1 MRPKKLIINAFG
13 PYAGKE
19 ELDFSL
25 LKENNI
31 FVICGPTGAGKTTI
45 FDAIS
50 FALFGEA
57 SGKSRSID
65 SLKSDHAAKNEV
77 SYVTLEFLVRDK
89 EYKITRY
96 PTQKVE
102 KVKKDGTV
110 QVVEKKHTVE
120 LYLPEEKVITKTTE
134 AKEEI
139 EKILGLNAEQFKQIV
154 MLPQGEFRKLLEAES
169 KDKESIFRN
178 IFGTEKFLKFQDKLK
193 EKQLVLKRKIE
204 ADKQKREAYITK
216 IDFADNE
223 ALKNLI
229 KVENKDILEII
240 KLLHQLL
247 DEDKIKEESL
257 KKIIDSSNKEIF
269 KIKEDEVKAKEINEK
284 FNLKDKVSNELNL
297 MEENKKEIEDKE
309 VILEQGRKALNLLHL
324 EKSILEAKKE
334 IEASKVDINN
344 TEKEVSSLLEK
355 LKECTVNYERC
366 KEEDNNKNTLIEE
379 RSKLKEKKEKYNVYK
394 EKEKLVTN
402 LVVEV
407 EKHNNLKNSTK
418 AQFDK
423 VSDEI
428 DNLRNKIIEISKK
441 EVERVQLIKSIDDKK
456 RSKEYLLEVYKAIKK
471 YFELKEKHTVMYD
484 KYISVEKTYI
494 SAKNQYEQSEILFRK
509 GMAGIL
515 ALNLNEGEP
524 CPVCGSVNHPNKASI
539 KGEVPSEEKLEQL
552 KKISEEE
559 KSVHDDVLNKL
570 TVINNEIKNQ
580 LDSIENDKLE
590 KIKDINGIDINDIQY
605 NEENLKWLTD
615 IKEHENSDFD
625 YYYNKLK
632 KFSLI
637 RAYLKNGIECVT
649 KLFDPDETEI
659 KDIQYKEENLKILN
673 DNIIVIGKSLAKEI
687 DALNEKIKEIDKVI
701 EGKNNDENFLKTL
714 MENQQLLDKK
724 YNEELLKYQNI
735 QTELEK
741 EKALLLEIKEI
752 LPKDIESE
760 NQLDNEIK
768 IIENKIVKVEK
779 DLKDALDL
787 LTNIQKSVAEK
798 KEALLQNNRSLEKWT
813 DIYNNKNNE
822 FNLALSKN
830 GFESYEKYSES
841 KINEE
846 EINIL
851 DKTIQSYYQK
861 LRSKNDQLQILS
873 GELEGKTIINVD
885 EIHNKLKDKEKE
897 LNEYNIEN
905 KKLYSRISN
914 NKDTLKYIEKITDK
928 IKDDENHY
936 NVIGELSE
944 LANGNNVERITFER
958 YVLAAYFD

>member
-1 MRPKKLIINAFG
+1 M
-13 PYAGKE
+13 
-19 ELDFSL
+19 
-25 LKENNI
+25 
-31 FVICGPTGAGKTTI
+31 
-45 FDAIS
+45 
-50 FALFGEA
+50 
-57 SGKSRSID
+57 
-65 SLKSDHAAKNEV
+65 
-77 SYVTLEFLVRDK
+77 
-89 EYKITRY
+89 
-96 PTQKVE
+96 
-102 KVKKDGTV
+102 
-110 QVVEKKHTVE
+110 
-120 LYLPEEKVITKTTE
+120 
-134 AKEEI
+134 
-139 EKILGLNAEQFKQIV
+139 
-154 MLPQGEFRKLLEAES
+154 
-169 KDKESIFRN
+169 
-178 IFGTEKFLKFQDKLK
+178 
-193 EKQLVLKRKIE
+193 
-204 ADKQKREAYITK
+204 
-216 IDFADNE
+216 
-223 ALKNLI
+223 
-229 KVENKDILEII
+229 
-240 KLLHQLL
+240 
-247 DEDKIKEESL
+247 
-257 KKIIDSSNKEIF
+257 
-269 KIKEDEVKAKEINEK
+269 
-284 FNLKDKVSNELNL
+284 
-297 MEENKKEIEDKE
+297 
-309 VILEQGRKALNLLHL
+309 
-324 EKSILEAKKE
+324 
-334 IEASKVDINN
+334 
-344 TEKEVSSLLEK
+344 
-355 LKECTVNYERC
+355 
-366 KEEDNNKNTLIEE
+366 
-379 RSKLKEKKEKYNVYK
+379 
-394 EKEKLVTN
+394 
-402 LVVEV
+402 
-407 EKHNNLKNSTK
+407 
-418 AQFDK
+418 
-423 VSDEI
+423 
-428 DNLRNKIIEISKK
+428 
-441 EVERVQLIKSIDDKK
+441 
-456 RSKEYLLEVYKAIKK
+456 
-471 YFELKEKHTVMYD
+471 
-484 KYISVEKTYI
+484 
-494 SAKNQYEQSEILFRK
+494 
-509 GMAGIL
+509 
-515 ALNLNEGEP
+515 
-524 CPVCGSVNHPNKASI
+524 
-539 KGEVPSEEKLEQL
+539 PSEEKLEQL

-605 NEENLKWLTD
+605 N
-615 IKEHENSDFD
+615 
-625 YYYNKLK
+625 
-632 KFSLI
+632 
-637 RAYLKNGIECVT
+637 
-649 KLFDPDETEI
+649 
-659 KDIQYKEENLKILN
+659 EENLKILN

-735 QTELEK
+735 QTEMEK

-787 LTNIQKSVAEK
+787 LTNIQKSVAETI
-798 KEALLQNNRSLEKWT
+798 QNNRSLEKWT

-958 YVLAAYFD
+958 YVLAAYFDDIIKAAQKIMGLNIGADDYVTKPFRPLELLARVNSHLRRYSRFLNMVKHEEENTNVFEVGGLELNTDTREVILDGKSIRMTPSEFKILELLIRNPGRVFSAEEIYERVWNEQAINTDTIMVHVRNIREKIEINPKEPKYLKVVWGIGYKIEKQ

>member
-1 MRPKKLIINAFG
+1 M
-13 PYAGKE
+13 
-19 ELDFSL
+19 
-25 LKENNI
+25 
-31 FVICGPTGAGKTTI
+31 
-45 FDAIS
+45 
-50 FALFGEA
+50 
-57 SGKSRSID
+57 
-65 SLKSDHAAKNEV
+65 
-77 SYVTLEFLVRDK
+77 
-89 EYKITRY
+89 
-96 PTQKVE
+96 
-102 KVKKDGTV
+102 
-110 QVVEKKHTVE
+110 
-120 LYLPEEKVITKTTE
+120 
-134 AKEEI
+134 
-139 EKILGLNAEQFKQIV
+139 
-154 MLPQGEFRKLLEAES
+154 
-169 KDKESIFRN
+169 
-178 IFGTEKFLKFQDKLK
+178 
-193 EKQLVLKRKIE
+193 
-204 ADKQKREAYITK
+204 
-216 IDFADNE
+216 
-223 ALKNLI
+223 
-229 KVENKDILEII
+229 
-240 KLLHQLL
+240 
-247 DEDKIKEESL
+247 
-257 KKIIDSSNKEIF
+257 
-269 KIKEDEVKAKEINEK
+269 
-284 FNLKDKVSNELNL
+284 
-297 MEENKKEIEDKE
+297 
-309 VILEQGRKALNLLHL
+309 
-324 EKSILEAKKE
+324 
-334 IEASKVDINN
+334 
-344 TEKEVSSLLEK
+344 
-355 LKECTVNYERC
+355 
-366 KEEDNNKNTLIEE
+366 
-379 RSKLKEKKEKYNVYK
+379 
-394 EKEKLVTN
+394 
-402 LVVEV
+402 
-407 EKHNNLKNSTK
+407 
-418 AQFDK
+418 
-423 VSDEI
+423 
-428 DNLRNKIIEISKK
+428 
-441 EVERVQLIKSIDDKK
+441 
-456 RSKEYLLEVYKAIKK
+456 
-471 YFELKEKHTVMYD
+471 
-484 KYISVEKTYI
+484 
-494 SAKNQYEQSEILFRK
+494 
-509 GMAGIL
+509 
-515 ALNLNEGEP
+515 
-524 CPVCGSVNHPNKASI
+524 
-539 KGEVPSEEKLEQL
+539 
-552 KKISEEE
+552 
-559 KSVHDDVLNKL
+559 
-570 TVINNEIKNQ
+570 
-580 LDSIENDKLE
+580 DSIENDKLE

-605 NEENLKWLTD
+605 NEENLK
-615 IKEHENSDFD
+615 IF
-625 YYYNKLK
+625 
-632 KFSLI
+632 
-637 RAYLKNGIECVT
+637 
-649 KLFDPDETEI
+649 
-659 KDIQYKEENLKILN
+659 N

-873 GELEGKTIINVD
+873 SELEGKTIINVD

>member
-102 KVKKDGTV
+102 KVKKNGTV

-605 NEENLKWLTD
+605 NEENLK
-615 IKEHENSDFD
+615 
-625 YYYNKLK
+625 
-632 KFSLI
+632 
-637 RAYLKNGIECVT
+637 
-649 KLFDPDETEI
+649 
-659 KDIQYKEENLKILN
+659 ILN

-687 DALNEKIKEIDKVI
+687 DVLNEKIKEIDKVI

-830 GFESYEKYSES
+830 GFESYEKYTEG